1 MNFGPRFTATMP
13 QGLLAPRRIGGPV
26 PWIIGIMAFLMAL
39 AGAAAL
45 GLTRAAQGASVGVEQ
60 RAIVQIVDADVSR
73 RDATAQ
79 RTLKILRTSPAVE
92 SATPVADAQL
102 AGELK
107 PWLGD
112 SAGLPLPAV
121 IDVVIKPGAAMPALD
136 PGVRV
141 ERQSALLGPL
151 GEFLRTLGLLALAI
165 VIMMALVAVAATVLA
180 ARAAF
185 EAQRDTVEVLHLIGA
200 TDQQVKGAFQR
211 RVAIDALGGGA
222 IGAVG
227 GLAITALIA
236 SRLSALDAGLA
247 GGGLH
252 GGDWLI
258 VALAPLLGAVL
269 AVVAARRTVAQALEA
284 RP

>member
-1 MNFGPRFTATMP
+1 MIRAPRFGTMP
-13 QGLLAPRRIGGPV
+13 QGLLAQRRIGGPV

-45 GLTRAAQGASVGVEQ
+45 GLTRAAQGASTGVEQ
-60 RAIVQIVDADVSR
+60 RAIIQVIDADGAR
-73 RDATAQ
+73 RDINAAKALAT
-79 RTLKILRTSPAVE
+79 LRASPAVE

-112 SAGLPLPAV
+112 TAGLPLPAV
-121 IDVVIKPGAAMPALD
+121 IDVVVKPGMSVPRLE
-136 PGVRV
+136 PSVRV

-165 VIMMALVAVAATVLA
+165 VILMMLVAVAATVLA

-211 RVAIDALGGGA
+211 RVALDALSGGA
-222 IGAVG
+222 IGALA
-227 GLAITALIA
+227 GLAVAALIA
-236 SRLSALDAGLA
+236 ARLSALDAGLA
-247 GGGLH
+247 GGGLR
-252 GGDWLI
+252 GPDWLI
-258 VALAPLLGAVL
+258 VVLLPLIGAMM
-269 AVVAARRTVAQALEA
+269 AVIAARRTVAQALEA
-284 RP
+284 TP

>member
-1 MNFGPRFTATMP
+1 MMRPSSLGVAMP

-39 AGAAAL
+39 TGAAAL
-45 GLTRAAQGASVGVEQ
+45 GLTRAAQGASLGVEQ
-60 RAIVQIVDADVSR
+60 RAIVQVVDADLGR
-73 RDATAQ
+73 RDLTAT
-79 RTLKILRTSPAVE
+79 RTLATLRASPAIE
-92 SATPVADAQL
+92 SAIPVANGQL

-112 SAGLPLPAV
+112 TAGLPLPAV
-121 IDVVIKPGAAMPALD
+121 IDVVIRPGGSIPELD
-136 PGVRV
+136 ASARV

-151 GEFLRTLGLLALAI
+151 GEFLRTLGWLALAI

-200 TDQQVKGAFQR
+200 TDQQVKSAFQR

-222 IGAVG
+222 IGAVV
-227 GLAITALIA
+227 GLAVVAVIA
-236 SRLSALDAGLA
+236 SRLGALDAGLA
-247 GGGLH
+247 GGGLR
-252 GGDWLI
+252 GMDWLI
-258 VALAPLLGAVL
+258 VVLAPMIGAML

>member
-1 MNFGPRFTATMP
+1 MIRAPRFTAMP
-13 QGLLAPRRIGGPV
+13 QGLLAPRRVGGPV

-45 GLTRAAQGASVGVEQ
+45 GLTRAAQGASLGVEQ
-60 RAIVQIVDADVSR
+60 RAIVQVVDADAVQ
-73 RDATAQ
+73 RDLTAA
-79 RTLKILRTSPAVE
+79 RTLATLRASPAIA
-92 SATPVADAQL
+92 SATPVPNAQL
-102 AGELK
+102 ADELK

-112 SAGLPLPAV
+112 TASLPLPVV
-121 IDVVIKPGAAMPALD
+121 IDVVVKPGLSVPRLE
-136 PGVRV
+136 PTVRV

-151 GEFLRTLGLLALAI
+151 GEFLRTLGMLALAI
-165 VIMMALVAVAATVLA
+165 VLLMMLVAVAATVLA

-200 TDQQVKGAFQR
+200 TDAQVKGAFQR
-211 RVAIDALGGGA
+211 RVALDALSGGG
-222 IGAVG
+222 IGALI
-227 GLAITALIA
+227 GLAVTGLIA

-252 GGDWLI
+252 GLDWLLI
-258 VALAPLLGAVL
+258 VLLPLIGAMM
-269 AVVAARRTVAQALEA
+269 AVVAARRTVAQTLEA

>member
-1 MNFGPRFTATMP
+1 MIRPGYLTVAMP

-45 GLTRAAQGASVGVEQ
+45 GLSRAAQGASLGVEQ
-60 RAIVQIVDADVSR
+60 RAIVQIVDADPGR
-73 RDATAQ
+73 RDVAAAQ
-79 RTLKILRTSPAVE
+79 ALTTLRASPAVE
-92 SATPVADAQL
+92 RATPVADAQL
-102 AGELK
+102 ASELK

-112 SAGLPLPAV
+112 AAGLPLPAL
-121 IDVVIKPGAAMPALD
+121 IDVVIKPGASLPRLGPSA
-136 PGVRV
+136 RV

-151 GEFLRTLGLLALAI
+151 GEFLRTLGWLALAI

-185 EAQRDTVEVLHLIGA
+185 EAQCDTVEVLHLIGA
-200 TDQQVKGAFQR
+200 TDSQVKGAFQR
-211 RVAIDALGGGA
+211 RVALDALSGGA
-222 IGAVG
+222 IGALG
-227 GLAITALIA
+227 GLAVAALIA
-236 SRLSALDAGLA
+236 SRLSALGAGLA

-252 GGDWLI
+252 GLDWLI
-258 VALAPLLGAVL
+258 VVLAPLLGAAC

>member
-1 MNFGPRFTATMP
+1 MKFASSFTAMP
-13 QGLLAPRRIGGPV
+13 QGLLAPHRIGGPV

-60 RAIVQIVDADVSR
+60 RAIIQVIDADRAR
-73 RDATAQ
+73 RDASAATALA
-79 RTLKILRTSPAVE
+79 TLRASPAVA
-92 SATPVADAQL
+92 SAMPVPEAQL

-112 SAGLPLPAV
+112 TADLPLPAV
-121 IDVVIKPGAAMPALD
+121 IDVVLKPGAAVPRLEPA
-136 PGVRV
+136 VRV

-151 GEFLRTLGLLALAI
+151 GDFLRTLGFLALAI
-165 VIMMALVAVAATVLA
+165 VIMMMLVAVAATVLA

-200 TDQQVKGAFQR
+200 TDQQVKAAFQR
-211 RVAIDALGGGA
+211 RVALDALSGGA
-222 IGAVG
+222 IGAVA
-227 GLAITALIA
+227 GLAVAALIA
-236 SRLSALDAGLA
+236 ARLGALDAGLA

-252 GGDWLI
+252 GLDWL
-258 VALAPLLGAVL
+258 VVVLLPLLGAAM

-284 RP
+284 TP

>member
-1 MNFGPRFTATMP
+1 MTLRNRFTEMP
-13 QGLLAPRRIGGPV
+13 KGLLAPRRIGGPV

-45 GLTRAAQGASVGVEQ
+45 GLTRAAQGASSGVEQ
-60 RAIVQIVDADVSR
+60 RAVVQVIDADAAR
-73 RDATAQ
+73 RDANAAKALA
-79 RTLKILRTSPAVE
+79 TLRASPAVE

-112 SAGLPLPAV
+112 ATGLPLPAV
-121 IDVVIKPGAAMPALD
+121 IDVVLKPGMAVPRLE
-136 PGVRV
+136 PSVRV

-151 GEFLRTLGLLALAI
+151 GDFLRTLGLLALAI
-165 VIMMALVAVAATVLA
+165 VLMMALVAVAATVLA

-211 RVAIDALGGGA
+211 RVALDALSGGA
-222 IGAVG
+222 IGALA
-227 GLAITALIA
+227 GLAVAALIA
-236 SRLSALDAGLA
+236 GRLSALDAGLA
-247 GGGLH
+247 GGGLR
-252 GGDWLI
+252 GLDWLLI
-258 VALAPLLGAVL
+258 VLLPLIGAMM

-284 RP
+284 TP